1 MKRNR
6 RIYFSFLF
14 MFCCTLMMAQNKIV
28 KGTVTGYPEAEVL
41 IGASVS
47 VKGTSQGTITDIDGK
62 YSISVP
68 SDAVLVFS
76 YLGYATKEIPVKN
89 QAVLNVSLQSS
100 AQDIEEVIV
109 VGTSL
114 KKSDLTGAVTSVSA
128 KVLEEKPVTNIN
140 EALQGRVAGVFV
152 SNAAKPG
159 DDASIRIRGVNTI
172 NSTTDPIYVVDGLVM
187 DNWGGGFN
195 SVNLNDV
202 ASIEVLKDASATALY
217 GSRAS
222 NGVILI
228 TTKKGKVGKGSVT
241 YDGWVG
247 FQTNAKLPE
256 TMDTKQLFE
265 LRKDAAMN
273 SFDARYPN
281 ATDAERNQFLNN
293 RVMTP
298 YQQND
303 GSGGYVFAQYEL
315 DAYANNDNYNWLD
328 EVTRTGFEQNHALSF
343 SGASDRGSYYLSLGF
358 ADKKG
363 MVEKLSDRK
372 YNGRIN
378 ADYLV
383 KSWLKVGTN
392 TSFVRTES
400 EIFSDD
406 GVYDKARGANPM
418 LPISED
424 IYTLNYGGK
433 YDQNYF
439 NPLRSL
445 KIDNNRRRNRI
456 SSANFLN
463 INPIKGLNIRT
474 TFSFDN
480 LQEDRFKYT
489 PKDIQE
495 SIRYSQDGQA
505 EHTRDYRMMWQW
517 DNSISY
523 DKAFGNHKIN
533 ALFSTSTSRIDRDY
547 TYATGKGYGA
557 DRYNYYNIGMN
568 YKTAERSI
576 GSDFTT
582 STLMSYVLRANYN
595 YADKYLL
602 TATARFDGS
611 SKFAKGNR
619 WGAFPS
625 FSAAWN
631 VTQED
636 FMKEQNIFS
645 QLKLRVGYGMVGNQ
659 AIDDYSFYTLY
670 DVGLEDGKASYKP
683 RGRRGTEDITWES
696 QRQINVGLDMGFLNG
711 RITASIDGFLIK
723 NKNLLMVRSLPL
735 TSGFSTA
742 YDNIGAINNKGVEFS
757 MNAKLIQ
764 NKDFQWNLSANI
776 SADRNEVTQ
785 LFVDTKAIYN
795 IDDDRNVGKEGNLF
809 IGESRNNIYCWRTGG
824 IAQVYD
830 MDRLKEINF
839 PRTVNPGDLYPEDV
853 TGDGE
858 VNQYDMVVI
867 GSTDPKFYGG
877 FSTDFTYKGITLN
890 AVFNYSYGAKKLS
903 PYYESLISS
912 TGKSIAS
919 VDLVDRWSP
928 ENPNARFPRP
938 IYNDPQD
945 GETNAYNAFS
955 AGQMDFA
962 VQDAS
967 YLRLS
972 SLSLAYTFPSRMV
985 EKMKLGSLRVYTTA
999 SNLFCWTPYKG
1010 YDPETGDWYPPTRMF
1025 VLGLNISF

>member
-256 TMDTKQLFE
+256 TMHTKQLFE

-315 DAYANNDNYNWLD
+315 DAYVNNDNYNWLD

-343 SGASDRGSYYLSLGF
+343 SGASDKGSYYLSLGF

-439 NPLRSL
+439 NPLRTL

-474 TFSFDN
+474 TFSFDY

>member
-14 MFCCTLMMAQNKIV
+14 MFCCTLMMAQNRIV

-76 YLGYATKEIPVKN
+76 YLGYATKEVPVKN

-343 SGASDRGSYYLSLGF
+343 SGASDKGSYYLSLGF

-439 NPLRSL
+439 NPLRTL

-474 TFSFDN
+474 TFSFDY

>member
-76 YLGYATKEIPVKN
+76 YLGYATKEVPVKN

-343 SGASDRGSYYLSLGF
+343 SGASDKGSYYLSLGF

-439 NPLRSL
+439 NPLRTL

-474 TFSFDN
+474 TFSFDY

>member
-315 DAYANNDNYNWLD
+315 DAYVNNDNYNWLD

-343 SGASDRGSYYLSLGF
+343 SGASDKGSYYLSLGF

-439 NPLRSL
+439 NPLRTL

-474 TFSFDN
+474 TFSFDY

>member
-474 TFSFDN
+474 TFSFDY

>member
-343 SGASDRGSYYLSLGF
+343 SGASDKGSYYLSLGF

-439 NPLRSL
+439 NPLRTL

-474 TFSFDN
+474 TFSFDY

-999 SNLFCWTPYKG
+999 SNLFCWTTYKG

>member
-14 MFCCTLMMAQNKIV
+14 MFCCTLMMAQNNIV

-315 DAYANNDNYNWLD
+315 DAYVNNDNYNWLD

-343 SGASDRGSYYLSLGF
+343 SGASDKGSYYLSLGF

-439 NPLRSL
+439 NPLRTL

-474 TFSFDN
+474 TFSFDY

>member
-315 DAYANNDNYNWLD
+315 DAYVNNDNYNWLD

-343 SGASDRGSYYLSLGF
+343 SGASDKGSYYLSLGF

-439 NPLRSL
+439 NPLRTL

-474 TFSFDN
+474 TFSFDY

-945 GETNAYNAFS
+945 GETNADNAFS

>member
-315 DAYANNDNYNWLD
+315 DAYVNNDNYNWLD

-343 SGASDRGSYYLSLGF
+343 SGASDKGSYYLSLGF

-439 NPLRSL
+439 NPLRTL

-474 TFSFDN
+474 TFSFDY

-670 DVGLEDGKASYKP
+670 DVGLEDGQASYKP

>member
-1 MKRNR
+1 M
-6 RIYFSFLF
+6 Y
-14 MFCCTLMMAQNKIV
+14 CCTLMMAQYKIV
-28 KGTVTGYPEAEVL
+28 IGSVTGYPEAEVL

-281 ATDAERNQFLNN
+281 ATDAERNQFL
-293 RVMTP
+293 TP

-328 EVTRTGFEQNHALSF
+328 LVPRTGFEQNHALSF

-474 TFSFDN
+474 TFSFDY

-645 QLKLRVGYGMVGNQ
+645 QLK
-659 AIDDYSFYTLY
+659 
-670 DVGLEDGKASYKP
+670 
-683 RGRRGTEDITWES
+683 
-696 QRQINVGLDMGFLNG
+696 
-711 RITASIDGFLIK
+711 
-723 NKNLLMVRSLPL
+723 
-735 TSGFSTA
+735 
-742 YDNIGAINNKGVEFS
+742 
-757 MNAKLIQ
+757 
-764 NKDFQWNLSANI
+764 
-776 SADRNEVTQ
+776 
-785 LFVDTKAIYN
+785 
-795 IDDDRNVGKEGNLF
+795 
-809 IGESRNNIYCWRTGG
+809 
-824 IAQVYD
+824 
-830 MDRLKEINF
+830 
-839 PRTVNPGDLYPEDV
+839 
-853 TGDGE
+853 
-858 VNQYDMVVI
+858 
-867 GSTDPKFYGG
+867 
-877 FSTDFTYKGITLN
+877 
-890 AVFNYSYGAKKLS
+890 
-903 PYYESLISS
+903 
-912 TGKSIAS
+912 
-919 VDLVDRWSP
+919 
-928 ENPNARFPRP
+928 
-938 IYNDPQD
+938 
-945 GETNAYNAFS
+945 
-955 AGQMDFA
+955 
-962 VQDAS
+962 
-967 YLRLS
+967 
-972 SLSLAYTFPSRMV
+972 
-985 EKMKLGSLRVYTTA
+985 
-999 SNLFCWTPYKG
+999 
-1010 YDPETGDWYPPTRMF
+1010 
-1025 VLGLNISF
+1025 